1 MYKLQKGDTIG
12 IVAPSAPVSAF
23 CPRRMSRGVNAI
35 ERMGYKVKLGNT
47 VKKVEGY
54 SAGTA
59 KERTDDIHKMFL
71 DPDVKAI
78 MTTIGGYNANDL
90 LDKLD
95 YDLIKNNNN
104 KLFIGYSDITILLFA
119 LMKKSG
125 VQTIMGPMVLPQF
138 GEFPDILNFTK
149 ESFEFVVSNIG
160 TDKEYF
166 LPVSMENT
174 EEMLLWDKDD
184 NRARIMNKNEGWKII
199 FGGEAEGKLLAAN
212 LNTFSKL
219 IGTEYMVDTENS
231 ILFIEDDD
239 EESSPT
245 LQRMLQQF
253 KQAKL
258 LDKVCGIVFG
268 RFQKKSDITEEK
280 LKKILINVFDEVSIP
295 VISGVDF
302 GHTDPMLSLPI
313 GKTVKISTSKD
324 GIRIVI
330 CSLQ

>member
-12 IVAPSAPVSAF
+12 IVAPSAPISVF
-23 CPRRMSRGVNAI
+23 CPRRMHRGVKAI

-47 VKKVEGY
+47 VNKIEEY

-95 YDLIKNNNN
+95 YNLIKNNNN
-104 KLFIGYSDITILLFA
+104 KLFIGYSDITVLLFA

-166 LPVSMENT
+166 LPASIENT

-184 NRARIMNKNEGWKII
+184 NRARKMNENKGREIVFK
-199 FGGEAEGKLLAAN
+199 GEAEGRLLAAN
-212 LNTFSKL
+212 LNTLCKL
-219 IGTEYMVDTENS
+219 IGTEYMIDTGNS
-231 ILFIEDDD
+231 ILFIEDDG
-239 EESSPT
+239 EESAPT
-245 LQRMLQQF
+245 LQRMLQQL

-258 LDKVCGIVFG
+258 LDKVKGIVFG
-268 RFQKKSDITEEK
+268 RFQKKSDITKEK
-280 LKKILINVFDEVSIP
+280 LKSLLLNIFDEVNIP

-302 GHTDPMLSLPI
+302 GHTDPMLSLPM
-313 GKTVKISTSKD
+313 GKTVKISTHKEKISIL
-324 GIRIVI
+324 IR
-330 CSLQ
+330 SLQ

>member
-12 IVAPSAPVSAF
+12 IVAPSAPISAF
-23 CPRRMSRGVNAI
+23 CPRRIHRGVKTI

-47 VKKVEGY
+47 VNKIEEY

-59 KERTDDIHKMFL
+59 KERADDIHKMFL

-78 MTTIGGYNANDL
+78 MATIGGYNANDL

-95 YDLIKNNNN
+95 YNLIKNNNN
-104 KLFIGYSDITILLFA
+104 KLFIGYSDITVLLFA

-166 LPVSMENT
+166 LPASIENT

-184 NRARIMNKNEGWKII
+184 NMARKMNENKGWEVV
-199 FGGEAEGKLLAAN
+199 FRGEAEGILLAAN
-212 LNTFSKL
+212 LNTLCKL
-219 IGTEYMVDTENS
+219 IGTEYMIDTGNS
-231 ILFIEDDD
+231 ILFIEDDG
-239 EESSPT
+239 EESAPT
-245 LQRMLQQF
+245 LQRMLQQL

-258 LDKVCGIVFG
+258 LDNVKGIVFG
-268 RFQKKSDITEEK
+268 RFQKKSDISKEK
-280 LKKILINVFDEVSIP
+280 LKSLLLNIFDEVNIP

-302 GHTDPMLSLPI
+302 GHTDPMLSLPM
-313 GKTVKISTSKD
+313 GKIVKISTHKEKISIL
-324 GIRIVI
+324 IR
-330 CSLQ
+330 SLQ

>member
-1 MYKLQKGDTIG
+1 MHKLQKGDMVG
-12 IVAPSAPVSAF
+12 IVAPSAPTSTF
-23 CPRRMSRGVNAI
+23 CPRRMSRGVESI
-35 ERMGYKVKLGNT
+35 KRMGYKVKLGNT
-47 VKKVEGY
+47 VNKVDGY
-54 SAGTA
+54 TAGTIA
-59 KERTDDIHKMFL
+59 ERVDDIHRMFL
-71 DPDVKAI
+71 DTEVKAI

-95 YDLIKNNNN
+95 YDLIKKNN
-104 KLFIGYSDITILLFA
+104 KLFIGYSDITVLLFA

-138 GEFPDILNFTK
+138 GEFPDVLSFTK
-149 ESFEFVVSNIG
+149 KSFEFVVSNIG
-160 TDKEYF
+160 TDKEYV
-166 LPVSMENT
+166 LPMSIENT

-184 NRARIMNKNEGWKII
+184 NIKRTMNKNEGWRII
-199 FGGEAEGKLLAAN
+199 FKGEAEGNLLPVN

-219 IGTEYMVDTENS
+219 IGTEYMVDTKNS

-239 EESSPT
+239 DETPAT

-258 LDKVCGIVFG
+258 LDSVCGIVFG

-280 LKKILINVFDEVSIP
+280 LKNILISVFDEVNIP
-295 VISGVDF
+295 IISGVDF

-313 GKTVKISTSKD
+313 GKTVKISTAKEK
-324 GIRIVI
+324 INIVI